1 MSLFCL
7 RELQRALPG
16 LGILIAGGGVEE
28 HDRVLRLNPR
38 GGCEFAR
45 GDHGGRAFRRGE
57 NSFERG
63 QFPSCLKHFV
73 VSYGDRSSARLAE
86 HAQNQMI
93 TERAR
98 NAQTRGDGRGVRKKL
113 SRVLVSFPSF
123 DDRSATL
130 RL

>member
-1 MSLFCL
+1 MGLFCL
-7 RELQRALPG
+7 RGLQRALPG
-16 LGILIAGGGVEE
+16 LGILIAGAGVEK

-86 HAQNQMI
+86 HARSEEHTSELQSRFDLVCRLLL
-93 TERAR
+93 E
-98 NAQTRGDGRGVRKKL
+98 KKNKNILIIFL
-113 SRVLVSFPSF
+113 STKKYKNLNS
-123 DDRSATL
+123 
-130 RL
+130 